1 MARLIPVE
9 MIPNSLWNKEDFI
22 LHLPP
27 QLISSWEMLL
37 DKYQLREKASTE
49 APEGFEG
56 GMSKE
61 DTDNHLA
68 WRFTG
73 SSARVMLTMLDP
85 LQELPQIP
93 DVFARIFS
101 GNKVFLADLPC
112 GSGAASMSILSVLY
126 ELRKQGKLPR
136 MPIHIVIVGGEISE
150 YAQNYAKEA
159 IDSIT
164 TELEAQ
170 AITLEFDIMDWDVCD
185 KFSNTD
191 LINQLRLRSQNCSAK
206 LLVLANFSGFLEKEK
221 KWKEASKQFDEL
233 FRHSR
238 SENSVALW
246 IEPSM
251 KKVTYESGFFT
262 RLIDWFKKL
271 FSKLIEEDKE
281 IEQKRYDP
289 SNPVRVKHPLVEG
302 TFRTNVAVV
311 RLELP
316 LRKKKQS

>member
-9 MIPNSLWNKEDFI
+9 MIPNSLWSKQDSI

-27 QLISSWEMLL
+27 QLISSWKMLL
-37 DKYQLREKASTE
+37 DKYQLRDKAETK

-56 GMSKE
+56 GMSEENTK
-61 DTDNHLA
+61 NHLA

-85 LQELPQIP
+85 LQQLHHIP

-112 GSGAASMSILSVLY
+112 GSGAASMSILSVLC

-136 MPIHIVIVGGEISE
+136 MPLDIIILGGEISP

-159 IDSIT
+159 LESLR

-170 AITLEFDIMDWDVCD
+170 AITIEFDVIDWNVCD

-191 LINQLRLRSQNCSAK
+191 LIRQLILKSQNCSSK
-206 LLVLANFSGFLEKEK
+206 LLILANFSGFLQKDG
-221 KWKEASKQFDEL
+221 KWKAATTQFDEL
-233 FRHSR
+233 FRYSR
-238 SENSVALW
+238 GKNSIALW
-246 IEPSM
+246 VEP
-251 KKVTYESGFFT
+251 KTNEVTTEGAFLG
-262 RLIDWFKKL
+262 RLIKWFKNL
-271 FSKLIEEDKE
+271 FSKVLSKNKE
-281 IEQKRYDP
+281 IEQVHHVGSSAK
-289 SNPVRVKHPLVEG
+289 VQHPLIKG
-302 TFRTNVAVV
+302 TFTVNLVVV
-311 RLELP
+311 RFELP
-316 LRKKKQS
+316 SGGML